1 MRWDGP
7 SLETKMDHPRIWKM
21 QFNLDIFN
29 TSMAGLTTTEERS
42 DFLVGFA
49 MGVNGK
55 NPTPPNTPPTRDGYT
70 LGHSMRSEAEAF
82 IAQSV
87 IDGNKG
93 GPKSWKS
100 RKLDAMS
107 NLTPSITPGTRV
119 AEPNLSIYQSSNSTI
134 TTNPPSV
141 DQPKQK
147 PPKEKKIKVKFSEH
161 SDEVKEIV
169 NTLSMEW
176 RTEDPASDKRPI
188 KISRVGFASNIKDIL
203 RDHPEL
209 TLEMLIQAGRNYCA
223 EDFWR
228 FKAPQHFFGPEG
240 PWPKYIEDI
249 MTTTPKEEVSV
260 TE

>member
-1 MRWDGP
+1 MSP
-7 SLETKMDHPRIWKM
+7 QKIWKL
-21 QFNLDIFN
+21 QLNLDDFN
-29 TSMAGLTTTEERS
+29 ASITSLVTGEDRNQ
-42 DFLVGFA
+42 FLVGFS
-49 MGVNGK
+49 MGMNGRDLTL
-55 NPTPPNTPPTRDGYT
+55 PTTPPTREGYT
-70 LGHSMRSEAEAF
+70 LGHSMRCEAEAF

-100 RKLDAMS
+100 RKLDVS
-107 NLTPSITPGTRV
+107 GSLTPPITPGVRV
-119 AEPNLSIYQSSNSTI
+119 AEPNLSIYQSSNI
-134 TTNPPSV
+134 TTTTTSPPSV

-147 PPKEKKIKVKFSEH
+147 PLKEKKIKVKFSEH

-169 NTLSMEW
+169 NTLSREW
-176 RTEDPASDKRPI
+176 RTEDPAEDKRPI
-188 KISRVGFASNIKDIL
+188 KISRVGFASNVKEIL
-203 RDHPEL
+203 MDHPEL
-209 TLEMLIQAGRNYCA
+209 NWEMLIQAGRNYCA

-228 FKAPQHFFGPEG
+228 FKAPQHFFGPQG